1 MADEGSGDAVRN
13 NYYLRSQA
21 LASRRTQREWRQLG
35 RKSIRLL
42 FEARS
47 RRPRKDIRVSAFTAI
62 TIELARPLVISVE
75 QAVSF

>member
-1 MADEGSGDAVRN
+1 VADEGSGDAVRN

-47 RRPRKDIRVSAFTAI
+47 RRPRKDNIVPSLSHVIYLVFA
-62 TIELARPLVISVE
+62 LALLQR
-75 QAVSF
+75 